1 MISAAIVVAAAL
13 GADVLTV
20 GSPAPAFSPEK
31 FLSGTEFRALEPG
44 KVYVVEFWATW
55 CGPCLR
61 AMPHL
66 AKLQA
71 DNPDIVVVGIAGMER
86 VRDAEG
92 REKKVN
98 DFLQSRGG
106 SVGFPIAVDHDGS
119 MAIAWMNAAKK
130 TSIPCSFV
138 VGKDGRIAYVGHPEA
153 GLDDAVRRAKAA
165 PAPAQPA
172 APGAPAAPAAPGA
185 PAAPAAPRGT
195 AP

>member
-165 PAPAQPA
+165 A
-172 APGAPAAPAAPGA
+172 APTQPAAPGA

>member
-165 PAPAQPA
+165 PAPARPA

-185 PAAPAAPRGT
+185 PAAPRGT

>member
-92 REKKVN
+92 RERKVN

-172 APGAPAAPAAPGA
+172 APGAPAAPAVPGA

>member
-1 MISAAIVVAAAL
+1 
-13 GADVLTV
+13 
-20 GSPAPAFSPEK
+20 
-31 FLSGTEFRALEPG
+31 
-44 KVYVVEFWATW
+44 
-55 CGPCLR
+55 
-61 AMPHL
+61 MPHL

>member
-20 GSPAPAFSPEK
+20 GSPAPAFTPEK

>member
-165 PAPAQPA
+165 AAPAQ
-172 APGAPAAPAAPGA
+172 PAAPGA